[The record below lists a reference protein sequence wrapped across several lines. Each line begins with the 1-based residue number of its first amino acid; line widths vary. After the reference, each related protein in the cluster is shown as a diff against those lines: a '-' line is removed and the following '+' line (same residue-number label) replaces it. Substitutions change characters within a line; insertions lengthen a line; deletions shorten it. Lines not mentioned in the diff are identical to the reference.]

1 MIRNNKIDLA
11 GLPEIREIYETPVIE
26 MVEVR
31 VEQGFQ
37 SSPLSPDDDKD
48 PDKFTW

>member
-11 GLPEIREIYETPVIE
+11 GLPKIREIYETPVIE

-37 SSPLSPDDDKD
+37 SSPLDPGDGKDDNEY
-48 PDKFTW
+48 TW